1 MAPGFRPPPGAPGMG
16 FRPAHPG
23 LGAQPGPGGPMGG
36 PPRFPGPGGLPPP
49 GMGSNGGP
57 SGAPPGFQREV
68 KTTSVFVGSIA
79 PGIDDDTLKGLLNV
93 GRCLLALGG
102 CEAELSLGMRPF
114 ASAETGDRSKWK
126 ASSVWICA
134 V

>member
-1 MAPGFRPPPGAPGMG
+1 MGFRPP
-16 FRPAHPG
+16 HPG

-57 SGAPPGFQREV
+57 RGAPPGFQREV

-93 GRCLLALGG
+93 GR
-102 CEAELSLGMRPF
+102 RVF
-114 ASAETGDRSKWK
+114 
-126 ASSVWICA
+126 
-134 V
+134 